1 MAITQAVWRYF
12 LFCGFGI
19 VLPIA
24 LSWLEFKFNHGQNSS
39 TVSWISL
46 LIAAGTIALLPLSKA
61 LRFCVFLLWV
71 PLFFC
76 VMFVFGMHFLHGTS
90 FSAK

>member
-1 MAITQAVWRYF
+1 MTIPQAVWRYL
-12 LFCGFGI
+12 LFFALGI

-24 LSWLEFKFNHGQNSS
+24 SSWLEFKFNHGQNSS
-39 TVSWISL
+39 TVWWASL
-46 LIAAGTIALLPLSKA
+46 LVAAGTIALLPLSKA

-76 VMFVFGMHFLHGTS
+76 VTFVFGMHFLHGTS